1 MDRFELY
8 ERTVQAPEH
17 LIPFLVGLHGAS
29 PRVLGEDFCGTAL
42 LARRWGSLVP
52 GGQAVA
58 VDLDREAL
66 KRVGNAPGVTLF
78 EADLR
83 RPLQAEL
90 PQPDVVWVGNF
101 SIGYLHERA
110 ELIGYLARTRARL
123 ARGGVFACDTY
134 GGGAAWR
141 TGAAVREHFLP
152 GGLRVRSTWEQRS
165 ADPVTA
171 HVQNVLSF
179 RVDRDGDV
187 VFEAPEAF
195 VYDWRVWSLPEL
207 ADAAREA
214 RFASSNVYA
223 HLANDAEARVG
234 RPRQVREAGDLGD
247 PGERWA
253 AVFAAR
259 G

>member
-17 LIPFLVGLHGAS
+17 LIPFLVGLHAAS

-42 LARRWGSLVP
+42 LAREWASVVA
-52 GGQAVA
+52 GGLAIG
-58 VDLDREAL
+58 VDCEPEAL
-66 KRVGNAPGVTLF
+66 ARAGETRGVTLLA
-78 EADLR
+78 ADLR
-83 RPLQAEL
+83 QPLPADL
-90 PQPDVVWVGNF
+90 PRPDVVWVGNF

-110 ELIGYLARTRARL
+110 ELTSYLARTRERL

-171 HVQNVLSF
+171 RVRNVLSF

-187 VFEAPEAF
+187 VCDVPEAF

-214 RFASSNVYA
+214 GFASSAVYA
-223 HLANDAEARVG
+223 HLANDAQG
-234 RPRQVREAGDLGD
+234 RAGHPRPVREAADLGD

>member
-1 MDRFELY
+1 VDRFELY

-17 LIPFLVGLHGAS
+17 LIPFLIGIHGGSA
-29 PRVLGEDFCGTAL
+29 RVLGEDFCATAL
-42 LARRWGSLVP
+42 LSRSWALALPEGQSVAIDIDRQMLARSGPAPRVLLV
-52 GGQAVA
+52 
-58 VDLDREAL
+58 
-66 KRVGNAPGVTLF
+66 

-83 RPLQAEL
+83 ASLPEGLPRP
-90 PQPDVVWVGNF
+90 DIVWVGNF
-101 SIGYLHERA
+101 SIGYLHERG
-110 ELIGYLARTRARL
+110 ELVAYLARTRGRL
-123 ARGGVFACDTY
+123 ASRGVFACDTY

-152 GGLRVRSTWEQRS
+152 GGLRVRSTWEQRA

-171 HVQNVLSF
+171 RVVNALHF

-187 VFEAPEAF
+187 VFEQADAF

-214 RFASSNVYA
+214 GFGACAVYA
-223 HLANDAEARVG
+223 HLAHDPGGRQG
-234 RPRQVREAGDLGD
+234 RPSPLRDPRELGD

-259 G
+259 V

>member
-17 LIPFLVGLHGAS
+17 LIPFLVGLHGGA

-42 LARRWGSLVP
+42 VSRSWVAGLD
-52 GGQAVA
+52 GGTAIA

-66 KRVGNAPGVTLF
+66 ARAGETKGVALV

-83 RPLQAEL
+83 REL
-90 PQPDVVWVGNF
+90 PEALPRPDVVWAGNF
-101 SIGYLHERA
+101 SIGYLRERG
-110 ELIGYLARTRARL
+110 ELVGYLARTRGRL
-123 ARGGVFACDTY
+123 ARGGAFACDTY

-141 TGAAVREHFLP
+141 VGAAVREHFLL
-152 GGLRVRSTWEQRS
+152 GGLRVRSTWEQRA
-165 ADPVTA
+165 ADPVSARVT
-171 HVQNVLSF
+171 NVLSF
-179 RVDRDGDV
+179 RVDREGDV
-187 VFEAPEAF
+187 VLDLPEAF

-214 RFASSNVYA
+214 GFASSSVYA
-223 HLANDAEARVG
+223 HLANDAQGRQG
-234 RPRQVREAGDLGD
+234 RPQPVRDPADLGD

>member
-1 MDRFELY
+1 MDRYELY

-17 LIPFLVGLHGAS
+17 LVPFLRGLHGAA
-29 PRVLGEDFCGTAL
+29 PRVLGEDFASTAL
-42 LARRWGSLVP
+42 LSRAWVAAVP
-52 GGQAVA
+52 DGEAVA
-58 VDLDREAL
+58 VDLDGEAL
-66 KRVGNAPGVTLF
+66 RRAEGTRGLHAV

-83 RPLQAEL
+83 RPLPDGL
-90 PQPDVVWVGNF
+90 PAPDLIWVGNF
-101 SIGYLHERA
+101 SIGYLHERD
-110 ELIGYLARTRARL
+110 ELLGYLRRTRARL
-123 ARGGVFACDTY
+123 APGGAFVCDTY

-152 GGLRVRSTWEQRS
+152 GGLRVRSTWEQRV

-171 HVQNVLSF
+171 RVVNAIHF

-187 VFEAPEAF
+187 VFEETDAF

-207 ADAAREA
+207 GDAAREA
-214 RFASSNVYA
+214 GLASIAVHA
-223 HLANDAEARVG
+223 HLDGDREGRAG
-234 RPRQVREAGDLGD
+234 RPTPVRDPRELGD

-253 AVFAAR
+253 ACFSAR